1 MDAKIRKLENNLV
14 TVGSGVVIFSLWSL
28 LRMIVYFIVLGDTL
42 LVNLTPLEI
51 LFVMTF
57 IWGVIIIDCVIRC
70 FIGLSARSEGYGNKK
85 RLVYVVLA
93 CIVFV
98 NYTLLFAMEIVFIV
112 LDSFD
117 LVTLVVTIVIDL
129 TSNLFVLDMIVSS
142 IRLRRLRKQ
151 IAAEKEGAV

>member
-51 LFVMTF
+51 LFAMTF